1 MSLNKNSKDCSVLS
15 HNKSSFNAV
24 IWALRQPLHSVWK
37 NYYARQRHQIRTE
50 VNFCSRQIAKGLYNS
65 TVHEKQVLRSFSHD
79 LRTYYSCWWRHGF
92 EKESAWWRQA
102 RAMEIRNILVLTNNR
117 AGFVAMRNI
126 KLMVFFQSI
135 QNQSK
140 LTRIR
145 NTSQTIIPLQL
156 VFSKLLPPEVNYSES
171 ELYINFEINLFNS

>member
-24 IWALRQPLHSVWK
+24 IWALWQPLHSVGK
-37 NYYARQRHQIRTE
+37 NYYARQRRQIKTE

-65 TVHEKQVLRSFSHD
+65 TVHEKQVLRFFSHD
-79 LRTYYSCWWRHGF
+79 LRTYYSGWWRHGF

-102 RAMEIRNILVLTNNR
+102 RAIEIGNILALTNNR
-117 AGFVAMRNI
+117 AGFVIMKNI

-145 NTSQTIIPLQL
+145 NTSQTITPLQL

-171 ELYINFEINLFNS
+171 ELYINFDINFS

>member
-1 MSLNKNSKDCSVLS
+1 
-15 HNKSSFNAV
+15 
-24 IWALRQPLHSVWK
+24 
-37 NYYARQRHQIRTE
+37 
-50 VNFCSRQIAKGLYNS
+50 
-65 TVHEKQVLRSFSHD
+65 
-79 LRTYYSCWWRHGF
+79 
-92 EKESAWWRQA
+92 
-102 RAMEIRNILVLTNNR
+102 
-117 AGFVAMRNI
+117 MRNI

-171 ELYINFEINLFNS
+171 ELYINFEINLFNSLFSQYYEL

>member
-1 MSLNKNSKDCSVLS
+1 
-15 HNKSSFNAV
+15 
-24 IWALRQPLHSVWK
+24 
-37 NYYARQRHQIRTE
+37 
-50 VNFCSRQIAKGLYNS
+50 
-65 TVHEKQVLRSFSHD
+65 
-79 LRTYYSCWWRHGF
+79 
-92 EKESAWWRQA
+92 
-102 RAMEIRNILVLTNNR
+102 MEIRNILVLTNNR

-171 ELYINFEINLFNS
+171 ELYINFDIDLLNS